1 MKAQEIMTKNP
12 VLCLATTKLDE
23 VARLMVDSDCGE
35 IPIVRS
41 KEKAELLGVV
51 TDRDITCRAIAR
63 GKNPTTTTA
72 SEVMSSPAVTVSPET
87 DLMQCCKLFEEKEI
101 RRLPV
106 VDQKG
111 HCVGMLSLTDV
122 AEKAPEQYAR
132 ELLRYSSKGTPRSGA
147 PAH

>member
-12 VLCLATTKLDE
+12 TLAVATTKLDE
-23 VARLMVDSDCGE
+23 VARLMVESDCGE

-51 TDRDITCRAIAR
+51 TDRDICCRAVAT
-63 GKNPTTTTA
+63 GKNPSHTQA
-72 SEVMSSPAVTVSPET
+72 SEVMSSPAVTVSPDT

-111 HCVGMLSLTDV
+111 HCVGILSLTDV

-132 ELLRYSSKGTPRSGA
+132 ELLRYASKSGSR
-147 PAH
+147 PSVGAH

>member
-12 VLCLATTKLDE
+12 ALAVATTKLDE
-23 VARLMVDSDCGE
+23 VARLMVNSDCGE

-51 TDRDITCRAIAR
+51 TDRDICCRAVAT
-63 GKNPTTTTA
+63 GKVPAETSA
-72 SEVMSSPAVTVSPET
+72 SEVMSSPAVTVSPDT

-106 VDQKG
+106 VDQRG
-111 HCVGMLSLTDV
+111 HCVGILSLTDV

-132 ELLRYSSKGTPRSGA
+132 ELLRYASKSGSRPGTA
-147 PAH
+147 AH

>member
-1 MKAQEIMTKNP
+1 MTKNP
-12 VLCLATTKLDE
+12 TLCVATTKIDE

-35 IPIVRS
+35 IPVVRS

-51 TDRDITCRAIAR
+51 TDRDITCRAIAL
-63 GKNPTTTTA
+63 GKNPSTTPA
-72 SEVMSSPAVTVSPET
+72 SEIMSSPAVTVSPDT
-87 DLMQCCKLFEEKEI
+87 DLMQCCKIFEEKEI

-111 HCVGMLSLTDV
+111 HCIGILSLADV

-132 ELLRYSSKGTPRSGA
+132 ELLRYSSKAAQRPGTP
-147 PAH
+147 AH

>member
-1 MKAQEIMTKNP
+1 
-12 VLCLATTKLDE
+12 
-23 VARLMVDSDCGE
+23 
-35 IPIVRS
+35 
-41 KEKAELLGVV
+41 
-51 TDRDITCRAIAR
+51 
-63 GKNPTTTTA
+63 
-72 SEVMSSPAVTVSPET
+72 MSSPAVTVSPET

>member
-12 VLCLATTKLDE
+12 SLCTATTKLDE

-35 IPIVRS
+35 IPVVRS

-51 TDRDITCRAIAR
+51 TDRDITCRAVAQ
-63 GKNPTTTTA
+63 GKNPSNTSA

-87 DLMQCCKLFEEKEI
+87 DLVQCCKLFEEKEI

-111 HCVGMLSLTDV
+111 HCVGIISLTDV

-132 ELLRYSSKGTPRSGA
+132 ELLRHATRGTSGA
-147 PAH
+147 RPAAH

>member
-111 HCVGMLSLTDV
+111 HCVGILSLTDV

-132 ELLRYSSKGTPRSGA
+132 ELLRYSAKATPRSGTA
-147 PAH
+147 AH